1 MKHII
6 PTGISQRNLADLIT
20 EEHENVVLV
29 VVRLPTKGP
38 SESQTNNIC
47 RNKFKNGLSR
57 SMEFIKMKRQQAV
70 QNFLLCTQFEVQPLK
85 TCG

>member
-29 VVRLPTKGP
+29 VVRLPTKARVSHKQIIFVGIN
-38 SESQTNNIC
+38 S
-47 RNKFKNGLSR
+47 
-57 SMEFIKMKRQQAV
+57 KMASV
-70 QNFLLCTQFEVQPLK
+70 GVWNSLK
-85 TCG
+85 